1 MNRAGRTSA
10 AGKPVLAVAWLRRVL
25 VSVLRRCAANR
36 HFLIAVVVLGGSWLG
51 WRIAVEALK
60 VVTDKEAVAWPV
72 GVRVDQSDFR
82 ILSLPT
88 VLGPFRLAEDGELYK
103 NKDGTPKLDGIP
115 DGETVIVENVM
126 ELLKIGTSRD
136 AKMVSRRKSNW
147 YLSRRY
153 VDTRKKRGEA
163 FWLWSLDMAY
173 YTGGLD
179 MVPHVPERCLIAA
192 GMTLLGGDDVRLHV
206 PRAPEPW
213 NVPITF
219 RRIRYEVPRLSRRG
233 AQYYVFSLNGYP
245 EAKWTAV
252 RSKLSRPWGKYAYFA
267 KIQFEPVG
275 QVTDMNKADDVANE
289 FMGYVLPEAL
299 KTLPTPQDLE
309 RLESVVSGAE
319 NNNKQ

>member
-1 MNRAGRTSA
+1 
-10 AGKPVLAVAWLRRVL
+10 
-25 VSVLRRCAANR
+25 
-36 HFLIAVVVLGGSWLG
+36 
-51 WRIAVEALK
+51 
-60 VVTDKEAVAWPV
+60 
-72 GVRVDQSDFR
+72 
-82 ILSLPT
+82 
-88 VLGPFRLAEDGELYK
+88 
-103 NKDGTPKLDGIP
+103 
-115 DGETVIVENVM
+115 
-126 ELLKIGTSRD
+126 
-136 AKMVSRRKSNW
+136 
-147 YLSRRY
+147 
-153 VDTRKKRGEA
+153 
-163 FWLWSLDMAY
+163 MAY

>member
-10 AGKPVLAVAWLRRVL
+10 AGKPVLAAARLKRVL
-25 VSVLRRCAANR
+25 VPVLRRCASNR

-60 VVTDKEAVAWPV
+60 VVTDKEAVPWPA
-72 GVRVDQSDFR
+72 GVRVDQDDFR
-82 ILSLPT
+82 MLSLPM

-115 DGETVIVENVM
+115 DGETVIVETVM

-136 AKMVSRRKSNW
+136 AKRVSRRTSNW
-147 YLSRRY
+147 YL
-153 VDTRKKRGEA
+153 
-163 FWLWSLDMAY
+163 
-173 YTGGLD
+173 
-179 MVPHVPERCLIAA
+179 
-192 GMTLLGGDDVRLHV
+192 TLLGGVDVRLHV

-219 RRIRYEVPRLSRRG
+219 RRIRYEDQRLSRRG

-252 RSKLSRPWGKYAYFA
+252 RSKLSLPWGKYAYFA

-275 QVTDMNKADDVANE
+275 KVTDMNKADDVANE
-289 FMGYVLPEAL
+289 FMRYVLPEAL
-299 KTLPTPQDLE
+299 KALPTPQDIE
-309 RLESVVSGAE
+309 RLESVASGAE
-319 NNNKQ
+319 YNNNKQ